1 MNARSI
7 YLLRTAVTAIS
18 SGLIFI
24 GLSAYYIR
32 QVGMSPLQLVLVGTA
47 IELTCFLF
55 EVPTGVVADTYSRKW
70 SVIIGGVLVG
80 VCYVITGLAP
90 VFIAIIVAEIIR
102 GIGETFISGAGDAWI
117 TDEVGADNVGALF
130 LRAGQLWPVFGL
142 IGSFASVLL
151 ASKFGYAVPI
161 LIGATM
167 TIALAAFSAF
177 AMPETGFVRPPVEAR
192 PGASLREHGRSMMT
206 TFRDGAKLVRGTP
219 VLVLLLLVELVRG
232 ASSEGFDR
240 LSEAHLLTSFN
251 LPVLSL
257 PGFGQLDSIAWFFVL
272 EVIGAILSFTVLEV
286 ARRRIDMNNHAALAK
301 AMMVAYGVVVIVTLG
316 FALTGNF
323 AVALGALVVRGL
335 CWSLAGPIAG
345 VWMNQS
351 ITDSR
356 VRATVLSMNGQANA
370 LGQIAGGPGVGA
382 VGNLFGIRAAIALAS
397 MLLAPT
403 LALFG
408 RTIQRRLPTTDDM
421 ATDATI
427 AVAK

>member
-1 MNARSI
+1 MKSMNARSI
-7 YLLRTAVTAIS
+7 YLLRTAITAIAN
-18 SGLIFI
+18 GLIFI

-32 QVGMSPLQLVLVGTA
+32 TVGMSPLQLVLVGTA
-47 IELTCFLF
+47 IEATCFLF
-55 EVPTGVVADTYSRKW
+55 EVPTGVVADTFSRKW

-80 VCYVITGLAP
+80 ACYIITGLAP
-90 VFIAIIVAEIIR
+90 VFIAIVIAEIVR

-130 LRAGQLWPVFGL
+130 LRAGQVWPIFGL

-167 TIALAAFSAF
+167 TIGLAAVSAF
-177 AMPETGFVRPPVEAR
+177 AMPETGFAPTPRGER
-192 PGASLREHGRSMMT
+192 T
-206 TFRDGAKLVRGTP
+206 TFQTMWDTFRNGAKLVRATP
-219 VLVLLLLVELVRG
+219 VLVLFVLVELVRG

-251 LPVLSL
+251 LPALSL
-257 PGFGQLDSIAWFFVL
+257 PGFGQLDPIAWFFVL
-272 EVIGAILSFTVLEV
+272 EVIGAILSLTVLEV
-286 ARRRIDMNNHAALAK
+286 ARRRIDMNNHAGLAK
-301 AMMVAYGVVVIVTLG
+301 AMMVAYGIVMVVTLT
-316 FALTGNF
+316 FALTGNVV
-323 AVALGALVVRGL
+323 VALGALVARGL

-345 VWMNQS
+345 AWMNQS

-356 VRATVLSMNGQANA
+356 VRATVLSMNSQANA

-382 VGNLFGIRAAIALAS
+382 VGNLFGIRAAIALS
-397 MLLAPT
+397 SILLAPT

-408 RTIQRRLPTTDDM
+408 RTIRRQTLTSDISAG
-421 ATDATI
+421 ATEVVSA
-427 AVAK
+427 AAK